1 MSEKRLAGGRE
12 IVLPMSKAAEISF
25 RSLKIRFGRS
35 LITTSGV
42 ILAIAFLMSVWSSNA
57 IIGSLRDVNKSEINL
72 LLQKNGIETGLAE
85 SGEASAEAQ
94 ARMLEEESKQTWLIS
109 LSLLVCVVGIAN
121 AMLMSVTERFREI
134 GTMKC
139 LGALDSFIV
148 KLFLL
153 ESTFQGFAG
162 TTAGIIIGFTLTFLL
177 GLLDYG
183 GYVLDYFPLS
193 KIAESAGYALVVGTS
208 LSLIGAMLPAYRAA
222 KMEPVEAMR
231 SDT

>member
-12 IVLPMSKAAEISF
+12 IVLPMSKAVEISF

-139 LGALDSFIV
+139 LGALDTFIV

-162 TTAGIIIGFTLTFLL
+162 TTAGIIIGFALTFMLA
-177 GLLDYG
+177 LLDYG
-183 GYVLDYFPLS
+183 GYVVDYFPLS
-193 KIAESAGYALVVGTS
+193 KIAESAGYALVVGTL
-208 LSLIGAMLPAYRAA
+208 LSLIGAMLPAYSAA

>member
-12 IVLPMSKAAEISF
+12 IVLPMSKAVEISF

-57 IIGSLRDVNKSEINL
+57 IVGSLRDVNKSEINL
-72 LLQKNGIETGLAE
+72 LLQKNGIETGLAK

-162 TTAGIIIGFTLTFLL
+162 TTTGIIIGFALTFLL
-177 GLLDYG
+177 ALLDYG
-183 GYVLDYFPLS
+183 GYVLDYFPLNN
-193 KIAESAGYALVVGTS
+193 IAESAGYALVVGTS

>member
-12 IVLPMSKAAEISF
+12 IVLPMSKAVEISF

-57 IIGSLRDVNKSEINL
+57 IVGSLRDVNKSGINL

-94 ARMLEEESKQTWLIS
+94 ARMLEEASKQTWLIS

-153 ESTFQGFAG
+153 ESTFQGIAG
-162 TTAGIIIGFTLTFLL
+162 TTTGIIIGFALTFLL

>member
-12 IVLPMSKAAEISF
+12 IVLPMSKAVEISF

-57 IIGSLRDVNKSEINL
+57 IVGSLRDVNKSEINL

-85 SGEASAEAQ
+85 SSEASAEAQ
-94 ARMLEEESKQTWLIS
+94 ARMLEEASKQTWLIS

-162 TTAGIIIGFTLTFLL
+162 TTAGIIIGFALTFLL